1 MRGTATLPNVDD
13 NSRYN
18 KTARASKATATLS
31 RVVLCLPDKKQNISE
46 STCQCP
52 GKSKNCRTTDQK
64 KKVKPKR
71 FHTRVDCIK

>member
-1 MRGTATLPNVDD
+1 MRGTAALSNMDD
-13 NSRYN
+13 NSKYN
-18 KTARASKATATLS
+18 KTALASKATAILS

-52 GKSKNCRTTDQK
+52 DKSKKCRTTDQK
-64 KKVKPKR
+64 EKIKPKR